1 MTEVAT
7 TNNGHNRRTL
17 LKRGLVLAAG
27 ALGVTAAGKEA
38 KAATT
43 TVPSSLR
50 LHGTNWRLAVPDRQ
64 PGAILRLGDH
74 GAVYG
79 DLFDRPNGKPLG
91 RFYGSRLAIQSTPG
105 GHARADA
112 SVEVHTFVLPY
123 GTIIGMGT
131 AVLGEAI
138 FAIVGGTGVYAGAK
152 GSYSATQRLREHGGN
167 GTADF
172 VLNLKSLEE

>member
-1 MTEVAT
+1 MTGIAT
-7 TNNGHNRRTL
+7 TNGQSRRTM

-27 ALGVTAAGKEA
+27 AFGVTAAGKEA
-38 KAATT
+38 KAATM
-43 TVPSSLR
+43 TVPSR
-50 LHGTNWRLAVPDRQ
+50 LQLFGTNWRLAVPDRQ
-64 PGAILRLGDH
+64 PGEIVRLGDH

-79 DLFDRPNGKPLG
+79 DLLDRPKGKTLG
-91 RFYGSRLAIQSTPG
+91 QFYGSRLAIQSASG

-112 SVEVHTFVLPY
+112 SIEVHTFVLPH

-131 AVLGEAI
+131 AVFGEAM
-138 FAIVGGTGVYAGAK
+138 FAVVGGTGIYAGAR

>member
-1 MTEVAT
+1 MTELTANT
-7 TNNGHNRRTL
+7 KGQSRRTI

-38 KAATT
+38 RAATV
-43 TVPSSLR
+43 TVPNQLR

-64 PGAILRLGDH
+64 PGEMLRLGDH

-79 DLFDRPNGKPLG
+79 DLLDRRNGRPFG
-91 RFYGSRLAIQSTPG
+91 QFFGSRLAIQSTPG

-138 FAIVGGTGVYAGAK
+138 FAIVGGTGNYAGAK
-152 GSYSATQRLREHGGN
+152 GSYSANQRLREYGGN

-172 VLNLKSLEE
+172 VFNLKSLEE